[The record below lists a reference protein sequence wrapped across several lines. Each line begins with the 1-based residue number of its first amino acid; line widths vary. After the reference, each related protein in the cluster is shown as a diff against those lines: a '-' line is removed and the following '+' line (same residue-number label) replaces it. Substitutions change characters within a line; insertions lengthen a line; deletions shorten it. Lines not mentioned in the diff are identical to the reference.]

1 MKGQSFFI
9 GNNQANFDKVTSQLF
24 RGCFVVIRVVVVNI
38 VLVLFI
44 LVQICSSSYSVL
56 LWSIKVQLTVVVLDI
71 VVDVVVVA
79 DVVVFSYCRCF
90 NPACCH

>member
-1 MKGQSFFI
+1 M
-9 GNNQANFDKVTSQLF
+9 
-24 RGCFVVIRVVVVNI
+24 
-38 VLVLFI
+38 LFI